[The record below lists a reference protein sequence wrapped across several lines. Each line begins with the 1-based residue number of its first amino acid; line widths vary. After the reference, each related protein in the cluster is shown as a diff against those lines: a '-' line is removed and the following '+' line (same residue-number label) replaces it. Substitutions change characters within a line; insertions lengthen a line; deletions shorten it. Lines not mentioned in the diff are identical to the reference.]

1 MEERYTNSIIDSTI
15 TYLHGLEY
23 LAKSSPR
30 DTRDIIMLDIIHNV
44 YSWAPWFE
52 VSESDK
58 AKLQKAMEQI
68 ILNNSNLTL
77 PIVDSD
83 KHYFNVNIPQT
94 IWTWQRVYDNLSLNQ
109 QETLT

>member
-44 YSWAPWFE
+44 YS
-52 VSESDK
+52 
-58 AKLQKAMEQI
+58 
-68 ILNNSNLTL
+68 
-77 PIVDSD
+77 
-83 KHYFNVNIPQT
+83 
-94 IWTWQRVYDNLSLNQ
+94 
-109 QETLT
+109 